1 MLNFNQ
7 VFRKIANMIPMMAV
21 TVVIAVV
28 PAPALADN
36 QGPGGGASERGE
48 RPQTRYVSVNEML
61 RMNDSELQTIR
72 SSFPPAKLS
81 GGAMGGY
88 SIRLIA
94 NAIRSKREL
103 TARLIER
110 VENSQTT
117 AERKEIV
124 EGLLRVQEVRAN
136 EAFEALMARYRQ
148 LYGTDEEGFPGLY
161 RWIVSISI
169 SYGTPV
175 DSDVRVQALYDAV
188 IEHHRFNAYLE
199 LLRHMRR

>member
-1 MLNFNQ
+1 MLNFTQ
-7 VFRKIANMIPMMAV
+7 VFRKIANLMPIMAV

-103 TARLIER
+103 SARLIER

-117 AERKEIV
+117 AERRKIV
-124 EGLLRVQEVRAN
+124 DGLLRVQEARAK
-136 EAFEALMARYRQ
+136 EAFEALQARYRQ
-148 LYGTDEEGFPGLY
+148 IYGTDEEGFPSLY
-161 RWIVSISI
+161 RWIVSNSI
-169 SYGTPV
+169 GTPI
-175 DSDVRVQALYDAV
+175 DSDVRVQALFDAV

-199 LLRHMRR
+199 LLRHMKR